1 MKIKKIEIDSF
12 RLFDGENISF
22 QNGHID
28 KSANLV
34 AIHAPNGFGKTSLF
48 DAIEFCVT
56 KNIQRLKIS
65 NFNENVKS
73 DKQENDYSSFIHNKQ
88 TPEKNVHIR
97 ITYENGTVEDREVQ
111 PGDELKLLKGEAENG
126 YFSEVILSQDW
137 FNQFLA
143 TTDAAM
149 RFEIFTRNFKDTRG
163 LLQYYEQLRT
173 VHNIIT
179 KRCGKKRTDL
189 KNEKKRLVA
198 DVDNQIVVR
207 LGEIIEELQILG
219 IVIPWNN
226 KLDERV
232 LQQQHVNCDQKQ
244 YEISAEHKKVTD
256 IVENIEK
263 LSGGYEGL
271 IKPEELG
278 KFVEKQKSLLDELEK
293 LNNRQKKVAQLKAV
307 LKAIDEY
314 TKSLAQLS
322 AANIEFEYLIKG
334 YQQYKAVCDALSL
347 LEKQVRDLG
356 AEKLSEEGK
365 LSQKKQEGEA
375 LEKQS
380 STQIK
385 TWEEW
390 KTKQSQLSED
400 YIAYQQLKKE
410 QEKLQGEDQEKRQS
424 LDQLH
429 HQKAD
434 EERIKQH
441 FTDLLHAIRM
451 PGLISEVFDFDEEI
465 KKMNDLTRSIQ
476 GKEEQIEK
484 LAKAIE
490 KQSQY
495 LSQVNALVVRARE
508 MTDTLK
514 TGTCPLCGHNYGDVE
529 ILLKSIEEN
538 ASVSESLNAFIKKKS
553 VLEELVEKEKNER
566 QALLSKTEEAIN
578 LKIRKNLESIA
589 KIEKEVGELNKAL
602 FASELRQKSIQ
613 TQISQNYTLFEGL
626 TEEQIRNLYA
636 EKVAQSEAAVNDAKK
651 KTEDLRKE
659 IETLGKKCETL
670 SKQINEAKNAIL
682 EKEKEPDFAA
692 YKKKLEERDEKAVS
706 LDYWQHAL
714 EENKKHKVDF
724 LEKLEAAKKDYTALE
739 DDNVMLA
746 EEEGNAN
753 QITLLSKEKS
763 ELDARLLNTIRFIKE
778 SCGVGDFDAEAN
790 PDGIKE
796 KVDEVREKM
805 GKTLSELD
813 SKAKLM
819 GTFRN
824 HLDMA
829 DKYAEQL
836 KIEKKIKD
844 IEAEITGM
852 SKQMEE
858 IDTETA
864 SLKKYLED
872 FVDSFFQ
879 KELINKLYNTIDPH
893 PTYKTVEFR
902 CDFDQKHPKLFV
914 IMSSKA
920 DGNDKIVPNL
930 YLSTAQINI
939 LSFCIFMAKAM
950 FAKADDGKSVDCL
963 FVDDPIQALD
973 DINILS
979 MIDLL
984 RNIAFTLNKQIVITT
999 HDKNFFGLLQKKMPQ
1014 DKFNACYLEIYERG
1028 KFKRV
1033 EA

>member
-1 MKIKKIEIDSF
+1 MKIKNVDIDSF
-12 RLFDGENISF
+12 RLFDGESISF
-22 QNGHID
+22 QNGHTD

-65 NFNENVKS
+65 NFTENIKS

-88 TPEKNVHIR
+88 TPDKNVHIR
-97 ITYENGTVEDREVQ
+97 ITYENGSVEDREVQ

-126 YFSEVILSQDW
+126 YFGEVILSQDW

-163 LLQYYEQLRT
+163 LLQYYEQLRSA
-173 VHNIIT
+173 HNIIT
-179 KRCGKKRTDL
+179 KRCGKKRTEL
-189 KNEKKRLVA
+189 KNEKRRLVA
-198 DVDNQIVVR
+198 DVDDQIAVR
-207 LGEIIEELQILG
+207 LGEIIEELHRLG

-226 KLDERV
+226 KIDERA
-232 LQQQHVNCDQKQ
+232 LQQLHVNCDQKQ
-244 YEISAEHKKVTD
+244 YEISTEQKKATD
-256 IVENIEK
+256 IVENIDK

-271 IKPEELG
+271 IKPEELSV
-278 KFVEKQKSLLDELEK
+278 FVEKQKNLHNELNK
-293 LNNRQKKVAQLKAV
+293 LKERQKKVAQLKAI
-307 LKAIDEY
+307 LKSIEEY

-322 AANIEFEYLIKG
+322 AANIDLEYLIKG
-334 YQQYKAVCDALSL
+334 YPQYKSVCDAISL
-347 LEKQVRDLG
+347 LEKQIRDLD
-356 AEKLSEEGK
+356 AERQSEDSK
-365 LSQKKQEGEA
+365 ITPKKQEVDT

-380 STQIK
+380 ETLIK
-385 TWEEW
+385 AWAEW
-390 KTKQSQLSED
+390 KTKQARLSED
-400 YIAYQQLKKE
+400 YNAYQQLKKE
-410 QEKLQGEDQEKRQS
+410 QEKLQGEDQQNKQS
-424 LDQLH
+424 LDQLQH
-429 HQKAD
+429 RKTD
-434 EERIKQH
+434 EERVKQY
-441 FTDLLHAIRM
+441 FADLLHAIRM
-451 PGLISEVFDFDEEI
+451 PGLIGEVFDFSEEI

-476 GKEEQIEK
+476 GKEERVEQ
-484 LAKAIE
+484 LNKAIE
-490 KQSQY
+490 NQSQY
-495 LSQVNALVVRARE
+495 LNQVNALVVRARE
-508 MTDTLK
+508 MTETLK
-514 TGTCPLCGHNYGDVE
+514 TGSCPLCGHNYGDVE
-529 ILLKSIEEN
+529 NLLRSIEDN
-538 ASVSESLNAFIKKKS
+538 ASVSESLNALIKEKAE
-553 VLEELVEKEKNER
+553 LEELVEKEKNER
-566 QALLSKTEEAIN
+566 KALLIKTEEAIN
-578 LKIRKNLESIA
+578 LRIRKSLESIA

-602 FASELRQKSIQ
+602 SASELRQKSIQ
-613 TQISQNYTLFEGL
+613 AQVSQNYALFEGL
-626 TEEQIRNLYA
+626 TEEQISKQYA
-636 EKVAQSEAAVNDAKK
+636 EKVAQSEAAVNDTKK
-651 KTEDLRKE
+651 KADDLRKE
-659 IETLGKKCETL
+659 IESLEKKCVAFSQQIDEGKK
-670 SKQINEAKNAIL
+670 AIL
-682 EKEKEPDFAA
+682 EKQKEPAFAA
-692 YKKKLEERDEKAVS
+692 YKKKLEERDERVIS

-714 EENKKHKVDF
+714 EENKKQITDF
-724 LEKLEAAKKDYTALE
+724 SEKLEAAKKDKTALE
-739 DDNVMLA
+739 TDNVTLA

-753 QITLLSKEKS
+753 QIALLSKEK
-763 ELDARLLNTIRFIKE
+763 ENLDARLLKTIMFVKE
-778 SCGVGDFDAEAN
+778 SCGVADFDTEAN

-796 KVDEVREKM
+796 KVDEVKGKM
-805 GKTLSELD
+805 RKTLSELE
-813 SKAKLM
+813 SKVKLM

-824 HLDMA
+824 HLVMA
-829 DKYAEQL
+829 DKYAAQL
-836 KIEKKIKD
+836 IIAKRIKE
-844 IEAEITGM
+844 IEAEITDMG
-852 SKQMEE
+852 KQMEE

-902 CDFDQKHPKLFV
+902 CDFEQKHPKLFV

-999 HDKNFFGLLQKKMPQ
+999 HDKNFFGLLQKKIPQ

-1033 EA
+1033 GA